1 MANLNHEELAEIVPT
16 FLPPIP
22 STETLQELRNDF
34 CNNGKDEFQLQ
45 SHQRF
50 LRRVLSPDAP
60 SRNLLMV
67 HGTGVGKTCT
77 AIQVAE
83 EYILRPEFQDKKVMV
98 IASRAVEDN
107 FRTQLFDM
115 SRVYIDEAAK
125 TIGSQ
130 QCTGRRYLDM
140 LLRAESEPK
149 NWNNPEVRDRLDRLA
164 DRIINEFYE
173 FSGYI
178 SFGKLLERLDG
189 TEKDAQEHAAW
200 VRETFNNRLIIIDEA
215 HNIREPGEEGG
226 VKGITRALENV
237 VKIAEGVVLVL
248 LTATPMFDSH
258 EEIIYYMNLF
268 LWNDRKQPFK
278 ARIKASDIFYPDA
291 SIKAEEVFRTWCQN
305 YVSYVKGESF
315 LTFPYRLPPPHP
327 AGPIEVGFDNIKIVK
342 PIQYLP
348 LVESKAQGYQLEVL
362 TKGRVLDDKKR
373 DALIQP
379 TIAVLP
385 KKFEDVFRRVGKQYD
400 SPILKKENLAN
411 VSAKFAKIIDI
422 LSRSTGIALVY
433 SNYKRLGAELFAM
446 ALEEH
451 GYRPVSG
458 DTLLLNPEP
467 AEGKNKYMLLTG
479 DTPDSELSSLMQ
491 IVKST
496 KNRNGEQ
503 VRVVITTPAVS
514 EGVDF
519 RYIRQV
525 HILDPW
531 WNMSRME
538 QVAGRAMRTC
548 SHSLLPV
555 DEQNCTVYYHV
566 VRTGDNREC
575 FDEYT
580 YRTKVEAKAIKIA
593 KVRKVI
599 AESAMDCP
607 LQNQVNSLPEAWKLV
622 EVVQK
627 RSEKDGDTES
637 APYKLIDL
645 LAPPFNDA
653 PDVTRC
659 EVKPS
664 PKDDDRERPLS
675 TYLDV
680 RDELLTKLGKLFVD
694 KPIWERDEL
703 LAAMKGYA
711 QDVVVYTLQQAIS
724 TGYRFTD
731 SFNRSSILE
740 SKGDLYALAP
750 TGVPNQTVIERTTE
764 PAITK
769 SVELE
774 AEEETKEPIVPET
787 SEDIVALRSEF
798 PELIKARFSEEVL
811 NGYVFDHELTLD
823 EKRAYLRKY
832 ADKLPFANRLFV
844 PETDVIVLGNG
855 VYDPPEE
862 LVGSE
867 RTAYDKWVTALV
879 DRFLASRDKVFGS
892 VNAKGAFTVSKMSEV
907 DGKMVRN
914 ITPEMKRYDPISCG
928 TGANDKATMTKYAKY
943 VDKSGIGIP
952 GGAGS
957 KWCMYV
963 ELLAREEHNG
973 VWFTP
978 EELDVL
984 YNNKSARDR
993 FTAVFKG
1000 KK

>member
-1 MANLNHEELAEIVPT
+1 MANLNHAELAEIVPT
-16 FLPPIP
+16 LLPPIP
-22 STETLQELRNDF
+22 SSDTLQDLRNDM

-50 LRRVLSPDAP
+50 LRRVLSPDSP
-60 SRNLLMV
+60 SRSLLMV

-83 EYILRPEFQDKKVMV
+83 EYILRPEFQDKKVLV

-115 SRVYIDEAAK
+115 SRIYIDEAAK
-125 TIGSQ
+125 TISSQ

-140 LLRAESEPK
+140 LMRAESEPK
-149 NWNNPEVRDRLDRLA
+149 NWNDPEVRDRLDRLA
-164 DRIINEFYE
+164 NRIINEFYE

-189 TEKDAQEHAAW
+189 TEKDVQEHAAW
-200 VRETFNNRLIIIDEA
+200 VRETFSNRLIIIDEA

-226 VKGITRALENV
+226 VKGVTRGLENL

-278 ARIKASDIFYPDA
+278 ARIKTSDIFHSDA
-291 SIKAEEVFRTWCQN
+291 TLKAEELFRTWCQN

-327 AGPIEVGFDNIKIVK
+327 AVPIEVGFDGTKIVNRVK
-342 PIQYLP
+342 YLT

-362 TKGRVLDDKKR
+362 TKGGDTDEKKR
-373 DALIQP
+373 DAMMQP

-385 KKFEDVFRRVGKQYD
+385 KKFEDVFKRVGKQYD

-411 VSAKFAKIIDI
+411 VSAKFANIIDI

-451 GYRPVSG
+451 GYRPVVG
-458 DTLLLNPEP
+458 ETLLANPEP
-467 AEGKNKYMLLTG
+467 SDGKNKYMLLTG
-479 DTPDSELSSLMQ
+479 DTPDSDLSSLMQ
-491 IVKST
+491 MVKST
-496 KNRNGEQ
+496 KNKYGDK

-538 QVAGRAMRTC
+538 QVTGRAMRTC
-548 SHSLLPV
+548 SHSQLLP

-566 VRTGDNREC
+566 VRTGDGREC

-593 KVRKVI
+593 KVRKVM

-607 LQNQVNSLPEAWKLV
+607 LQNSVNTLPAAWKKV
-622 EVVQK
+622 EIVQK
-627 RSEKDGDTES
+627 RSERDGADES
-637 APYKLIDL
+637 APYLLEDL
-645 LAPPFNDA
+645 LAPTFNES
-653 PDVTRC
+653 PDIESCRVT
-659 EVKPS
+659 PS
-664 PKDDDRERPLS
+664 PEDPDHVRPLS

-680 RDELLTKLGKLFVD
+680 RDEILTKLGKLFVD
-694 KPIWERDEL
+694 KPIWERGQL
-703 LAAMKGYA
+703 LEAMKGYA
-711 QDVVVYTLQQAIS
+711 EDVVMYTLQQAIS
-724 TGYRFTD
+724 TGYRFRD

-740 SKGDLYALAP
+740 SKGDLYALSPA
-750 TGVPNQTVIERTTE
+750 GVPNKTMVERTTE
-764 PAITK
+764 PAAAK
-769 SVELE
+769 PVDLE
-774 AEEETKEPIVPET
+774 AEEEVEVPVT
-787 SEDIVALRSEF
+787 SDIEDLVAQRSEF
-798 PELIKARFSEEVL
+798 PDLIKARFSEEVL
-811 NGYVFDHELTLD
+811 NGYVFDHMLNLD

-844 PETDVIVLGNG
+844 PSTEILVLGNG

-867 RTAYDKWVTALV
+867 RTEYDKWVTALT
-879 DRFLASRDKVFGS
+879 DRFIANRDKLFAS
-892 VNAKGAFTVSKMSEV
+892 MNSKGALTVSKMTE
-907 DGKMVRN
+907 DMKRN
-914 ITPEMKRYDPISCG
+914 ITPEMKRYDPIACG
-928 TGANDKATMTKYAKY
+928 TGANDKATMTQYAKY
-943 VDKSGIGIP
+943 IDKSGIGIP
-952 GGAGS
+952 DGAGS

-973 VWFTP
+973 VWVTP

-984 YNNKSARDR
+984 YNNKTARDR
-993 FTAVFKG
+993 FTAAFKG